1 MALTLNTPIE
11 VDGVTYDKYLLNLAI
26 SPNNTGTYI
35 GIPLSMVLTP
45 FTDVG
50 GTIQVLND
58 PEHIKTLVL
67 ADAKV
72 GEPAIQQAAGIIEYT
87 IQQYINQKNW

>member
-11 VDGVTYDKYLLNLAI
+11 VDGVIYDKYLLNLAI